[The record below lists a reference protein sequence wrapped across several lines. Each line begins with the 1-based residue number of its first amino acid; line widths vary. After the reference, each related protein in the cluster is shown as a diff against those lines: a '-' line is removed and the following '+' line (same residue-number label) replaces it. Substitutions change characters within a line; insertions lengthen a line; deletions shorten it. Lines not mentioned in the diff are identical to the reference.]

1 MRCPLDSLADEVVDA
16 EQALPRDKVGS
27 GGLQDLISPKEKF
40 LHLEKQLRRMF
51 DSRLHEHKRV
61 DFAVQQISAS
71 PDGASIAKIAAAGIY
86 PKASD

>member
-1 MRCPLDSLADEVVDA
+1 MRSRRSRER
-16 EQALPRDKVGS
+16 EKVGS
-27 GGLQDLISPKEKF
+27 GGLQDLNSPKEKF